1 MSEMMKLEAEDP
13 GGLRVVPGIPVGS
26 TSELEQTQDSKD
38 LMFPDFQIVVVKEEH
53 CDLWSSNSDQQDPEP
68 LDIKEE
74 DEELWINQEVEQLLV
89 KIEDEEKPQLS
100 ELHQIKTENDRKT
113 EAPTSSSTEQMETE
127 SNEENCGGPEP
138 DTNRDPECSYQQSK
152 MTVHKKGQLQFHQ
165 DWHLE
170 VCMTTTPR
178 EASTLKTSA
187 LQQLTSD
194 TSSMAHLIASVWSVG
209 RTVRGPS

>member
-138 DTNRDPECSYQQSK
+138 DTNRDPECSYQQ
-152 MTVHKKGQLQFHQ
+152 
-165 DWHLE
+165 
-170 VCMTTTPR
+170 R
-178 EASTLKTSA
+178 IASTA
-187 LQQLTSD
+187 
-194 TSSMAHLIASVWSVG
+194 G
-209 RTVRGPS
+209 GPSPVVESYCPAIFGIIPAPTNWNHPHQHVI

>member
-152 MTVHKKGQLQFHQ
+152 MTVHKKGI
-165 DWHLE
+165 
-170 VCMTTTPR
+170 
-178 EASTLKTSA
+178 ASTA
-187 LQQLTSD
+187 
-194 TSSMAHLIASVWSVG
+194 G
-209 RTVRGPS
+209 GPSPVVESYCPAIFGIIPAPTNWNHPHQHVI